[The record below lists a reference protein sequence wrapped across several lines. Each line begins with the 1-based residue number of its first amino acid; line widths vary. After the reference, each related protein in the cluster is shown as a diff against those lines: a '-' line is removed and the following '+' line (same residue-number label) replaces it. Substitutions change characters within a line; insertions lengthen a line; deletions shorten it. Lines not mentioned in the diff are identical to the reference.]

1 MRRSDAGQLLARTL
15 DLLRRDWRTVFALTL
30 PIVVIVDVVTWLGLG
45 ELTHHYRPLPPSR
58 DALIDFA
65 TGVLVTLPLV
75 TAILARWIDERGR
88 GHSVSAVEVLAAGLE
103 AFPVVL
109 IGVAIWLIVSLG
121 GFVFLIFPG
130 IYTAVSWYFVAQAV
144 VIDEQRGIAPIYR
157 SAALVRGRWWRSA
170 GVGLVFWAVRVAV
183 LTVTG
188 AVFAPLA
195 SSSNAFGVL
204 LISEILADALTLP
217 FIAIGATLYYLQLRE
232 TAALPVR

>member
-1 MRRSDAGQLLARTL
+1 MRRSDAGDLLARTFA
-15 DLLRRDWRTVFALTL
+15 LLRRDWRTVFALTL
-30 PIVVIVDVVTWLGLG
+30 PVVVIVDGVTWLGLG

-58 DALIDFA
+58 DAFIDFA
-65 TGVLVTLPLV
+65 TGLLVTLPLIS
-75 TAILARWIDERGR
+75 AILARWIDQRGNGR
-88 GHSVSAVEVLAAGLE
+88 QVTAVEVLATGLE

-109 IGVAIWLIVSLG
+109 VGVAVWLIVSLG

-144 VIDEQRGIAPIYR
+144 VIDEQRGLAPIYR

-195 SSSNAFGVL
+195 STWNAFGVL
-204 LISEILADALTLP
+204 LISEIIADALTLP
-217 FIAIGATLYYLQLRE
+217 FLAIGATLHYLKLRE
-232 TAALPVR
+232 TAALPSR